1 MQRQSSARGSLSS
14 NRGFPIG
21 GGDGGGGGGGGVE
34 ERLTQRHTIDGD
46 DEASASAA
54 AAVLGET
61 MPGSSTV
68 RRQLMGGFPLQ
79 ARLHLLVVQLYLP
92 WLYLP
97 CST

>member
-21 GGDGGGGGGGGVE
+21 GGDGGGGGGGAE

-61 MPGSSTV
+61 MPGSSTL

-79 ARLHLLVVQLYLP
+79 ARLHLLRLHLLVVRLYLP
-92 WLYLP
+92 WLY
-97 CST
+97 